1 MQFSSWT
8 SVEFTGVD
16 VVAIVVGEAGGVED
30 LAASVVIEPS
40 VMFLAI
46 PEGWI

>member
-8 SVEFTGVD
+8 SVEFTGVE
-16 VVAIVVGEAGGVED
+16 VVAVVGEAGGVED
-30 LAASVVIEPS
+30 LAAAVVVEPS

-46 PEGWI
+46 PEGWL